1 MPATSVICI
10 PEMVTMWKMPARRIR
25 SLHIVRQEVALAR
38 HHCGG
43 DGAGVVADDFIDPER
58 QRVAQAID
66 GGEEAQRQR
75 RGIRR
80 RHRLDAPERAADAA
94 DPREIGVAR
103 EVVAAG
109 QSGARRRQQPR
120 LEGDEISRREAGR
133 SPRRESHAGRDHVAR
148 QSLGACDAQHEA
160 RAGAAQVD
168 LLDVAGQFSESQAGQ
183 DGSRDARRA
192 PGAGGKARRDE
203 SEGEG
208 KRMSAG
214 VPAGEEGE
222 QGRDGEGAEA
232 QGERGFVVRGEIEK
246 DAGASRDRAPEKRP
260 AQFDFRRIGV
270 FQRRSGPF
278 QARRERDLAG
288 LADELLMF
296 RRARVAHPVSR
307 VRIGSEI
314 NPASGLQQR

>member
-10 PEMVTMWKMPARRIR
+10 PGDGDDVENACAADEIPR
-25 SLHIVRQEVALAR
+25 IVRQEVALAR

-75 RGIRR
+75 RGIGR

-148 QSLGACDAQHEA
+148 HRLILMAFPIYLEIALLGERKPWRLVFFTASLLLALMCSALFFMWQGSMTLKQKTA
-160 RAGAAQVD
+160 RYPRC
-168 LLDVAGQFSESQAGQ
+168 LLLCVA
-183 DGSRDARRA
+183 RHR
-192 PGAGGKARRDE
+192 
-203 SEGEG
+203 
-208 KRMSAG
+208 
-214 VPAGEEGE
+214 
-222 QGRDGEGAEA
+222 QGRRPWLSFKE
-232 QGERGFVVRGEIEK
+232 EK
-246 DAGASRDRAPEKRP
+246 KRSRP
-260 AQFDFRRIGV
+260 
-270 FQRRSGPF
+270 
-278 QARRERDLAG
+278 
-288 LADELLMF
+288 
-296 RRARVAHPVSR
+296 
-307 VRIGSEI
+307 
-314 NPASGLQQR
+314 

>member
-1 MPATSVICI
+1 MKSPAAK
-10 PEMVTMWKMPARRIR
+10 P
-25 SLHIVRQEVALAR
+25 
-38 HHCGG
+38 
-43 DGAGVVADDFIDPER
+43 
-58 QRVAQAID
+58 
-66 GGEEAQRQR
+66 
-75 RGIRR
+75 
-80 RHRLDAPERAADAA
+80 
-94 DPREIGVAR
+94 GVAP
-103 EVVAAG
+103 
-109 QSGARRRQQPR
+109 RRQP
-120 LEGDEISRREAGR
+120 
-133 SPRRESHAGRDHVAR
+133 HAGRDHVAR
-148 QSLGACDAQHEA
+148 QSFGAGDAQHEA

-168 LLDVAGQFSESQAGQ
+168 LLDEAGQIL
-183 DGSRDARRA
+183 RI
-192 PGAGGKARRDE
+192 PGAGRTGAATRAVRQAPAAKPAAMKAKARD
-203 SEGEG
+203 

-222 QGRDGEGAEA
+222 QGRDDEGAEA